1 MTLATTL
8 IVRPFQE
15 SRETRG
21 TWDSSFRVLLVAET
35 SHPASGSYTHT
46 HIYTFISAFSL
57 SLYKIPGASCCVCPV
72 YSSVQ
77 LPYKYNVY
85 SIRPD
90 SLTFFR
96 PTSLYSSD
104 SIQHHP
110 LFFIHFFS
118 SPLGFCIFWL
128 GRRRLNYFTKE
139 RSFLPAKKKILKSKW
154 EGIPRHF
161 QLRWKFFLL
170 FRHGQTHTHTHREKG
185 GEIYIYINMRDQENV
200 YAIIINPGRIYI
212 VAAAVVRAEITQKV
226 FRSFSP
232 LFFPFQQPQRETR
245 VPLNHPT
252 SHRCNFSRPVN
263 FQLICSLASAQ
274 CKKEK
279 KKETSKPK
287 DE

>member
-1 MTLATTL
+1 MSPIAVCWGCDWRPTIRWGWSGLLPTFWSTTL
-8 IVRPFQE
+8 SLSSPLRCESSLLQKTNKDKKQIVNFSEKSISIAGSCRINMEIWACIAACLWLSPPLWLFALFKRVARHE
-15 SRETRG
+15 ALETLFECCSLRKRAIQLP
-21 TWDSSFRVLLVAET
+21 D
-35 SHPASGSYTHT
+35 PTHT
-46 HIYTFISAFSL
+46 HTHLYIYLGSL

-110 LFFIHFFS
+110 PLFFIHFFS

-139 RSFLPAKKKILKSKW
+139 ISFLPAKKKIW
-154 EGIPRHF
+154 NQNREGIPRHF

-170 FRHGQTHTHTHREKG
+170 FRHGQTHTHRERK
-185 GEIYIYINMRDQENV
+185 EAKYIFI
-200 YAIIINPGRIYI
+200 
-212 VAAAVVRAEITQKV
+212 
-226 FRSFSP
+226 
-232 LFFPFQQPQRETR
+232 
-245 VPLNHPT
+245 
-252 SHRCNFSRPVN
+252 
-263 FQLICSLASAQ
+263 
-274 CKKEK
+274 
-279 KKETSKPK
+279 
-287 DE
+287 

>member
-1 MTLATTL
+1 MGVYWCLSVDLATTL

-21 TWDSSFRVLLVAET
+21 TWDSFRVLLVAET

-46 HIYTFISAFSL
+46 HLYIYLGSL

-110 LFFIHFFS
+110 PLFFIHFFS

-139 RSFLPAKKKILKSKW
+139 ISFLPAKKKIW
-154 EGIPRHF
+154 NQNREGIPRHF

-170 FRHGQTHTHTHREKG
+170 FRHGQTHTHRERK
-185 GEIYIYINMRDQENV
+185 EAKYIFI
-200 YAIIINPGRIYI
+200 
-212 VAAAVVRAEITQKV
+212 
-226 FRSFSP
+226 
-232 LFFPFQQPQRETR
+232 
-245 VPLNHPT
+245 
-252 SHRCNFSRPVN
+252 
-263 FQLICSLASAQ
+263 
-274 CKKEK
+274 
-279 KKETSKPK
+279 
-287 DE
+287 